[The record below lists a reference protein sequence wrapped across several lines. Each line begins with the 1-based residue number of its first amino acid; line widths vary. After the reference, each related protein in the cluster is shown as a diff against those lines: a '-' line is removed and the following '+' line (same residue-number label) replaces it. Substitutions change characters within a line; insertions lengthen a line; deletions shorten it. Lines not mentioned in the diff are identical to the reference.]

1 MRTLH
6 FMPCLMAAASGLS
19 VLAQVAAAQP
29 APVLQAAA
37 SRMVH
42 GLATFDLPLSLD
54 PSNPTTEPRQGAART
69 ILLTFD
75 KPISAATALVT
86 EGTATAA
93 APTFSG
99 NDVLVG
105 LTGVANQQYVTV
117 SLSNVAPT
125 DGGTGGSGSVRIGF
139 LIGDVSQN
147 RVVTVADLG
156 LVNAQLAQVVTAA
169 NFLKDVNA
177 TGTLTVADKGITNS
191 KLTNALPVLFCD
203 AGLPSNSSD
212 AMQYAAAMELCQTA
226 TEVGTTPGVISAAL
240 TLSSGAN
247 APAAAS
253 RSIRGVFGVSNMPS
267 MGASMVVLSTG
278 AAAATGQTNP
288 NFASFQ
294 PGLDTGTSSTPPAD
308 WLAAHGGTV
317 PVLAGCPAAGSSTAF
332 NPVMLT
338 LRIRVPDNANS
349 SPPTIRSSC
358 AARSTTFLSHCWIPP
373 MPEFPRTPRTRIS
386 PPTPRQARSR
396 IRWE

>member
-1 MRTLH
+1 
-6 FMPCLMAAASGLS
+6 
-19 VLAQVAAAQP
+19 
-29 APVLQAAA
+29 
-37 SRMVH
+37 
-42 GLATFDLPLSLD
+42 
-54 PSNPTTEPRQGAART
+54 
-69 ILLTFD
+69 
-75 KPISAATALVT
+75 
-86 EGTATAA
+86 
-93 APTFSG
+93 
-99 NDVLVG
+99 
-105 LTGVANQQYVTV
+105 
-117 SLSNVAPT
+117 
-125 DGGTGGSGSVRIGF
+125 
-139 LIGDVSQN
+139 
-147 RVVTVADLG
+147 
-156 LVNAQLAQVVTAA
+156 
-169 NFLKDVNA
+169 
-177 TGTLTVADKGITNS
+177 
-191 KLTNALPVLFCD
+191 
-203 AGLPSNSSD
+203 
-212 AMQYAAAMELCQTA
+212 MELCQTA

-349 SPPTIRSSC
+349 FSVAVKFFAADYPEFVCSSFNDVFVALLDSTYAGIPANPADKNLATYTTSGAITYPVGVNLADNNTGLFTQCVNGTTGCGSGAVLGSISSC
-358 AARSTTFLSHCWIPP
+358 VSTSGIIGTGMDTAATGCGASNLTGGGTDWLVIRGNVVPGEIIQLRFALWDTVDGTYDSVVLLDNFAWSPNTI
-373 MPEFPRTPRTRIS
+373 TPGTS
-386 PPTPRQARSR
+386 AQ
-396 IRWE
+396 